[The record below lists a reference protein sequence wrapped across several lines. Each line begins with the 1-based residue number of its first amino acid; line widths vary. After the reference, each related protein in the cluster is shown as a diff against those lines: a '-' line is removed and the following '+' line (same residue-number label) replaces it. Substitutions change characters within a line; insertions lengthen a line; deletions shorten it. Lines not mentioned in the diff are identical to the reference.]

1 MQLGIL
7 RAKKAISQINDPARD
22 FEKLFSFAN
31 YTLLPPR
38 KGRNHA
44 TIKGH
49 TLKIRQINDITDKL
63 MTLALLLII
72 NCLNVL

>member
-44 TIKGH
+44 TMKGH
-49 TLKIRQINDITDKL
+49 TLKIIRVFTDKL